1 MDSWG
6 DAKAELEWGWSV
18 CYFTAYEACATSTTV
33 DLYDYGAPAD
43 VVSNMPHVVRLFSGE
58 AMVASGLWAVIA
70 TTMSPPFPV
79 PSSVST
85 EAWAFK
91 QTTFAAATFLYAAQV
106 HGLSTCPM
114 KGFDQI
120 RVRKV
125 LDILDR
131 YRVPVVIAL
140 GHPDPAAKTQKPSVR
155 LDPAVDGYDISFL
168 VMHQHL
174 ENMYNHK
181 LLDFIIT
188 FMEDIDKEISEMK
201 FSLHARGR
209 IVASE
214 FMKQST
220 HEQFDAEGREFVCHD
235 TSCFSKI

>member
-1 MDSWG
+1 MFGSKTLTRSSKLLWWQS
-6 DAKAELEWGWSV
+6 LPL
-18 CYFTAYEACATSTTV
+18 TAPTKRVPRLQQLT
-33 DLYDYGAPAD
+33 YDYGAPAD

-58 AMVASGLWAVIA
+58 GMVASGLRAVIA
-70 TTMSPPFPV
+70 TTMSPPFPRLDQ
-79 PSSVST
+79 
-85 EAWAFK
+85 AWAFK

-114 KGFDQI
+114 EGFDQI

-125 LDILDR
+125 LDIPDR

-140 GHPDPAAKTQKPSVR
+140 GHPDPAAKPQKPSVR
-155 LDPAVDGYDISFL
+155 LDPAVDGYDMSFL
-168 VMHQHL
+168 VAHQHL

-181 LLDFIIT
+181 LLDSIIT
-188 FMEDIDKEISEMK
+188 FMEDIHKEISEMK
-201 FSLHARGR
+201 ISLLARGR

-220 HEQFDAEGREFVCHD
+220 HEQFDAEGRELFCHD